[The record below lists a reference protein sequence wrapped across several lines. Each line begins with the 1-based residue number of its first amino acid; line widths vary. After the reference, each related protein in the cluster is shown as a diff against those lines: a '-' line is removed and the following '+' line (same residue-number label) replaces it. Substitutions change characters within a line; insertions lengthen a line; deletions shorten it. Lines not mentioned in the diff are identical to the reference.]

1 MSSAITVTVIKE
13 FTFDCLEHDSQGV
26 SKEIAKLEKE
36 GFRVLTPSSLSQ
48 LRPVREV
55 VSQQSGA
62 AKLVAEIIERTGC
75 SGSSLAAAVGVH
87 YATVLR
93 WQKGVAHAKGKR
105 LVRLHE
111 AHKLA
116 TESPATFVRTA
127 RAALAAGGGRE
138 PAPAPVAAKP
148 SPPTARNSGAWTR
161 LSDSRKL
168 EIAVAYEDGAT
179 YAELAEKH
187 GVSVRRIAEVIREVS
202 Q

>member
-13 FTFDCLEHDSQGV
+13 FTFDCLDHDGQGV
-26 SKEIAKLEKE
+26 SKEIAKLEKD

-55 VSQQSGA
+55 VPQQNGA
-62 AKLVAEIIERTGC
+62 AKLVTEIIERTGC
-75 SGSSLAAAVGVH
+75 SRSSLAAAVGVH
-87 YATVLR
+87 YATILR
-93 WQKGVAHAKGKR
+93 WQEGVANARKKKLG
-105 LVRLHE
+105 RLHE

-127 RAALAAGGGRE
+127 RAALAAKKETE
-138 PAPAPVAAKP
+138 PDPVPAPVEQQKNCW
-148 SPPTARNSGAWTR
+148 SR
-161 LSDSRKL
+161 LNDSRKL

-179 YAELAEKH
+179 RAELAAKY
-187 GVSVRRIAEVIREVS
+187 GLTTRRINEVIREVS